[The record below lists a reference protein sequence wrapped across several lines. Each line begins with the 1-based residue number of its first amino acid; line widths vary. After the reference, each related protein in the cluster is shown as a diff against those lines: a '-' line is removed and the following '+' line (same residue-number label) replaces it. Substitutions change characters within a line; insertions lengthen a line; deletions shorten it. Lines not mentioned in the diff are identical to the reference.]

1 MKITKKKLGELDLM
15 LRSAYF
21 DLHDAVDPS
30 VHERMYSP
38 EGTFTPDQA
47 QALMAMEAIHFAQA
61 LLAGEYTRDQLFM
74 NAWYL
79 TSSLADIA
87 NPERLQTEDD
97 VPAEARRPSKPRDP
111 RQKGR

>member
-1 MKITKKKLGELDLM
+1 MKITKKKRAELDLM

-21 DLHDAVDPS
+21 ELHDAVDTS

-38 EGTFTPDQA
+38 DESFTPDQA

-61 LLAGEYTRDQLFM
+61 LLTGEYTRDQLFM

-87 NPERLQTEDD
+87 NPERLSADD
-97 VPAEARRPSKPRDP
+97 VTHPAAERPKKPRDP
-111 RQKGR
+111 RSKKS